1 MVMLRWT
8 ICLVLLSIRY
18 YPVVTTSVEKTTEE
32 RATTESERNNGP
44 FSTVTSSLNF
54 TELWQNKSLESTTP
68 RVTPQAFT
76 DKWTSIELT
85 KSSTTEMESSTLAFT
100 NNISSSVTTSS
111 SIKSIF
117 DKTTESERE
126 QFSTKTELPST
137 SKSTITPECQG
148 ILCPSSTVSPTR
160 NDSDASVTLSFLPYL
175 NFLLPLLFIITT
187 IFFSVTVH
195 IVKTVNLDQL

>member
-1 MVMLRWT
+1 MIIYNSYTCNSNTLRWT
-8 ICLVLLSIRY
+8 IYLVLLSIRY

-32 RATTESERNNGP
+32 HATTESERNNGP

-54 TELWQNKSLESTTP
+54 TELWQNKSLESTTT

-111 SIKSIF
+111 SVKPIF
-117 DKTTESERE
+117 DKTTAESEHE
-126 QFSTKTELPST
+126 QFSTKTELSST
-137 SKSTITPECQG
+137 SKSTITPECHG

-160 NDSDASVTLSFLPYL
+160 NDSDASVTPLFLPCL
-175 NFLLPLLFIITT
+175 NFLLPYCL
-187 IFFSVTVH
+187 
-195 IVKTVNLDQL
+195 

>member
-1 MVMLRWT
+1 M
-8 ICLVLLSIRY
+8 LSIRY

-32 RATTESERNNGP
+32 HATTESERINGP

-68 RVTPQAFT
+68 RVTSQAFT
-76 DKWTSIELT
+76 DKWTSVEL

-111 SIKSIF
+111 SIKPIF
-117 DKTTESERE
+117 DKATTESERE
-126 QFSTKTELPST
+126 QFSTKTELPAT
-137 SKSTITPECQG
+137 SKSTITPECHG

-160 NDSDASVTLSFLPYL
+160 NDSDASVTLSFLPCL
-175 NFLLPLLFIITT
+175 NFLLPYCL
-187 IFFSVTVH
+187 
-195 IVKTVNLDQL
+195 